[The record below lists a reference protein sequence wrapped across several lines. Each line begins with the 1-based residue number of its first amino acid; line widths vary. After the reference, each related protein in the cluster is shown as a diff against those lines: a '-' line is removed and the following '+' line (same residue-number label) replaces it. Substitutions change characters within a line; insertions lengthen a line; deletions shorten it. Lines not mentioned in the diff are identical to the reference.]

1 MTEEEM
7 KAEIEKLTKSVEAL
21 EKKNTELLD
30 EKKSEAQKR
39 KDAEAAAAEAAEAK
53 EAAAR
58 EAAEKAGDVETLK
71 KQLEAKH
78 AKDMEKLQS
87 EAESYKGQLQ
97 KVLIDNGITEAL
109 TKSKVAPEFMRG
121 AALQFRDGLEIEMK
135 DGAAFVGDK
144 PLSDAVSEWVQ
155 ADGAAYI
162 AASGASGS
170 AASGGSQKA
179 APANGKF
186 SEFKDIS
193 GFADLPET

>member
-21 EKKNTELLD
+21 TKKNTELLD
-30 EKKSEAQKR
+30 EKKSEATRR
-39 KDAEAAAAEAAEAK
+39 KEAEAAAAEAAEAK
-53 EAAAR
+53 EAAAA

-78 AKDMEKLQS
+78 AKELDALTKR
-87 EAESYKGQLQ
+87 AEGAEGQLS
-97 KVLIDNGITEAL
+97 KVLIDNGIADAL

-144 PLSDAVSEWVQ
+144 PLSEAVSEWVQ

-170 AASGGSQKA
+170 AASGGTQKA
-179 APANGKF
+179 APANGKYA
-186 SEFKDIS
+186 EFKDIS